1 MQPVVVTIPV
11 VFHIVYANSTEN
23 IPDERLFEQLQILN
37 DDFRRMNADQDNIWP
52 QAADT
57 EIEFCLATRDP
68 NGAPSDG
75 ILRVPTTVSG
85 FGTSDNVKFSSAAVR
100 CPPADE
106 YMNFWVCNL
115 GGGLL
120 GYAQFPGGNPATDGI
135 VCGYQFTG
143 LNGPR
148 CRCLQPR
155 PNGHPRG
162 RPLLNLRHIWGDGG
176 CVDDFVAD
184 TLESDGA
191 NYGCALGHI
200 SCSIE
205 DMVRNY
211 MDYSDDACMN
221 VFSRARPTACRPSLV
236 PAAPA
241 SASSLRRLLP
251 PRGPGLRPRRGHQ
264 HGQLPIRFR
273 LCHGR

>member
-1 MQPVVVTIPV
+1 MRISSLLAALCMGVTLSAQVKTPEAPAQRSCAAHDKHVQMMGIDPAYAKHHADIEQQTAAFVQARQEARANGAQMQPVVVTIPV
-11 VFHIVYANSTEN
+11 VFHVVYANSTEN

-85 FGTSDNVKFSSAAVR
+85 FGTSDNVKFSSAGGSDAW
-100 CPPADE
+100 PADE

-143 LNGPR
+143 LNGPGAGAYNLGR
-148 CRCLQPR
+148 TATHEV
-155 PNGHPRG
+155 GHW
-162 RPLLNLRHIWGDGG
+162 LNLRH
-176 CVDDFVAD
+176 
-184 TLESDGA
+184 
-191 NYGCALGHI
+191 
-200 SCSIE
+200 
-205 DMVRNY
+205 
-211 MDYSDDACMN
+211 
-221 VFSRARPTACRPSLV
+221 
-236 PAAPA
+236 
-241 SASSLRRLLP
+241 
-251 PRGPGLRPRRGHQ
+251 
-264 HGQLPIRFR
+264 
-273 LCHGR
+273 